1 MATVKLGQLIS
12 NIAGTVGNVTFR
24 RFKNGHIAQV
34 KTLGASK
41 AQLLQNN
48 ALSGFADAVRYWNL
62 VSASERSAW
71 NSAAALHQFPDKFG
85 DLKYLSGRQL
95 FIKCHVNVKA
105 VGSPQIFVS
114 GFNTNVDSVFLET
127 DEITLNGTNEIYPD
141 STANQGYCLIQAV
154 LMKNNVIKPDYK
166 RHEIAAWFDWGLTDH
181 VSIGQYLLNK
191 YPYLKVGDTVM
202 LYATNMNPYG
212 IRSNTEAIRASV
224 IGLATA
230 WAVVF
235 TPAQEA
241 YILQDLSVTLS
252 SITVQCTMYIADL
265 AAARGVYG
273 SGAYGTY
280 IASDGSL
287 VMRTSA
293 GTFTSPA
300 PVGFPIG
307 QEFTFGLQ
315 YSNGVANI
323 LVNGIIKMSMSV
335 TGLTRVYY
343 IGRHLNYYFSGYMKN
358 FSYNTVYYSFDEH
371 QGTTVTASNSQTGT
385 LTALNGGANMWQQV

>member
-212 IRSNTEAIRASV
+212 IRSVTEAIRATVINTVSTTCLAFNPADSEYINRSGYVNVAVNPLSFDMFISSLASDVGIYGYSNFGLSLKSDGRFSYIQSSGVEVLSPVVSV
-224 IGLATA
+224 PVGVRFTLGVQISGGILSILINANIVANIAVGGYHYLNAIGKR
-230 WAVVF
+230 
-235 TPAQEA
+235 
-241 YILQDLSVTLS
+241 LSIFFNGKIVNAS
-252 SITVQCTMYIADL
+252 
-265 AAARGVYG
+265 YG
-273 SGAYGTY
+273 SVNMPMNEGSGITTA
-280 IASDGSL
+280 ASDG
-287 VMRTSA
+287 TI
-293 GTFTSPA
+293 F
-300 PVGFPIG
+300 
-307 QEFTFGLQ
+307 
-315 YSNGVANI
+315 N
-323 LVNGIIKMSMSV
+323 
-335 TGLTRVYY
+335 
-343 IGRHLNYYFSGYMKN
+343 LNS
-358 FSYNTVYYSFDEH
+358 
-371 QGTTVTASNSQTGT
+371 TATPSD
-385 LTALNGGANMWQQV
+385 MWSTI